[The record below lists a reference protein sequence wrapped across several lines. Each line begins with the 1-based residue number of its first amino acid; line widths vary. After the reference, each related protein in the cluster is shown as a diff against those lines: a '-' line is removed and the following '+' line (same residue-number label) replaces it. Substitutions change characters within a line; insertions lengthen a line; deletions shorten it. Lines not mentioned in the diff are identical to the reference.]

1 MKLKKIASLMLA
13 GIMAV
18 SMLAACGE
26 GNNIN
31 ENPGSSSSEPTVQ
44 NSAIAEAL
52 NDDLSTGQAA
62 LLSFSSNAKLASL
75 LNRIA
80 TDDEDFEQWDD
91 LISDAARPHRIT
103 PLDITYFADVAGIVN
118 AAYNG
123 SNPAVEFT
131 NAAGTAAIGAI
142 PTNHNDN
149 RTYLYIYTVDGSMT
163 QVSEIAAAVMNG
175 GAGGFGLQDLVYDT
189 IGVVSGGPVANP
201 DDIDFE
207 YDGYAE
213 MVKVTNDNSSDT
225 AYIVAVLVEQHAVAN
240 T

>member
-26 GNNIN
+26 GNGN
-31 ENPGSSSSEPTVQ
+31 SSSSSSSSQPTVQ

-52 NDDLSTGQAA
+52 NDELSAKQAA
-62 LLSFSSNAKLASL
+62 LLSFSSDAKLASL

-80 TDDEDFEQWDD
+80 TDDEDFEQWDA
-91 LISDAARPHRIT
+91 LISAADRPHLISNADRA
-103 PLDITYFADVAGIVN
+103 YFNDVAGIVN

-123 SNPAVEFT
+123 STPAVLFT
-131 NAAGTAAIGAI
+131 AGNIV
-142 PTNHNDN
+142 TNHNDN

-163 QVSEIAAAVMNG
+163 EVSEIAAAVMNG
-175 GAGGFGLQDLVYDT
+175 VGGNGLQDHVYD
-189 IGVVSGGPVANP
+189 VVGIVNAGPAGATTS
-201 DDIDFE
+201 IDFE

>member
-52 NDDLSTGQAA
+52 NDELSAKQAA

-80 TDDEDFEQWDD
+80 TDDEDFEQWDA
-91 LISDAARPHRIT
+91 LIQGAARPHRIT
-103 PLDITYFADVAGIVN
+103 GADPYFADVAGIVN

-131 NAAGTAAIGAI
+131 NAAGNAAIGVI
-142 PTNHNDN
+142 PTGHRNN
-149 RTYLYIYTVDGSMT
+149 RTYLYIYTVDASMT
-163 QVSEIAAAVMNG
+163 EVSEIAAAVMNG
-175 GAGGFGLQDLVYDT
+175 NAVTGLGLQDLVYDE
-189 IGVVSGGPVANP
+189 IGVVNAGI
-201 DDIDFE
+201 IDYE